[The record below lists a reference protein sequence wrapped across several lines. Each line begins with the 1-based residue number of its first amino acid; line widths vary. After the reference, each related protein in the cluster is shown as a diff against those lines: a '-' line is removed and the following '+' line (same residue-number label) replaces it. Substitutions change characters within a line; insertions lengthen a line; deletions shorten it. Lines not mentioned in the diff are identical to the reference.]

1 MAYGGLVGQSSA
13 EAENVGYDNKNT
25 STIITS
31 DNVQGAIDQLFTS
44 VSEGKSLI
52 AKAVT
57 DKGVQTALD
66 ATFEK
71 IAENVGKIRGTT
83 SFDKEFAKIYNPLY
97 AQAYTLNRGL
107 SIKFVDNKRIV
118 LQRNTS
124 KTNITNSTRIVTN
137 FSGDSSSGRF
147 TWEVNGS
154 NFLEVDF
161 SIAYDLEN
169 GKWSMGKTTP
179 YGLYISSSFR
189 IDEFKAILIKNERK
203 FIEQTATSLI
213 VEDTWTLSNSDENNL
228 NSKTGCYFTTSSG
241 QKTDS
246 ITIRYT
252 YTNPSFAV
260 TISRREIEFF

>member
-25 STIITS
+25 STIIKS

-44 VSEGKSLI
+44 VSEGKSLV

-66 ATFEK
+66 ATFET
-71 IAENVGKIRGTT
+71 IAENVGKIRGITN
-83 SFDKEFAKIYNPLY
+83 FDKEFVKIYNPLY
-97 AQAYTLNRGL
+97 SQAYVLGRGL
-107 SIKFVDNKRIV
+107 NIKFVDDKRIV

-124 KTNITNSTRIVTN
+124 KTNITNSTQIVKD

-147 TWEVNGS
+147 TWKVDSS
-154 NFLEVDF
+154 NFLEIDF
-161 SIAYDLEN
+161 SVAYDLEN
-169 GKWSMGKTTP
+169 GKWSMGKTAP
-179 YGLYISSSFR
+179 YGLYISSRFYTN
-189 IDEFKAILIKNERK
+189 EFKAILIKNERK
-203 FIEQTATSLI
+203 LIEQTATSLI

-228 NSKTGCYFTTSSG
+228 NSNTGCYFTTSSG

-246 ITIRYT
+246 VTIRYT
-252 YTNPSFAV
+252 YTNPSFV
-260 TISRREIEFF
+260 TTISRSEIEFF